1 MQVIL
6 TEDVPDLG
14 DMGDIVDVADGFG
27 RNYLIPQQLAVQ
39 ATRGNRR
46 QFDHLKRQIDKKSAQ
61 LRKKALTEQGILDG
75 VSVTIAKRTAD
86 SDKLYGSVTNREV
99 AAALE
104 ALGYGVE
111 RRQIQVDQPIHEL
124 GIYECSVRLH
134 SDVVANIRV
143 WVVRM

>member
-14 DMGDIVDVADGFG
+14 DMGDVVDVADGYG

-39 ATRGNRR
+39 ATGGNRR
-46 QFDHLKRQIDKKSAQ
+46 QFNHLKGQIDKKSAK

-75 VSVTIAKRTAD
+75 VSVTIAKRTSD
-86 SDKLYGSVTNREV
+86 TDKLYGSVTNREV
-99 AAALE
+99 AAALVS
-104 ALGYGVE
+104 LGYGVE
-111 RRQIQVDQPIHEL
+111 RRQIQLNQQIREL
-124 GIYECSVRLH
+124 GIYECSVKLH
-134 SDVVANIRV
+134 SDVGANIRV